1 MGDSEPP
8 DRTANLTI
16 RRVRLV
22 RGHEWLET
30 KRRKKLTKERES
42 HMREIHSEFVQNREA
57 AMAAKAAGHDA
68 PPAGD

>member
-1 MGDSEPP
+1 
-8 DRTANLTI
+8 
-16 RRVRLV
+16 VRLV

-57 AMAAKAAGHDA
+57 AMTVKAAGHDA
-68 PPAGD
+68 LPAGN